1 MSDKKII
8 KEQLDEPVIVEM
20 PPELTAVMEKILE
33 KLDRLDLSIDYM
45 TAALTGEDPLSISMS
60 QSVGGRLN
68 RPTPP
73 RASQADLPVGD
84 LDKSSF
90 TQAIREEI
98 LKIINEGK

>member
-73 RASQADLPVGD
+73 RASQVDLPGGD